1 MEQRLRGAGFD
12 IDNPL
17 IARVLAVT
25 DMLRGR
31 PRHLSQHVGG
41 FVISDEPLWQLVPVE
56 NTAMDERTIIQW
68 EKDDLESMGMPKV
81 DCLALCMLT
90 CLRKAMDLV
99 RVHRG
104 RDLELATN
112 PPGGDGT
119 YAQVGLTHP
128 VGGLQLEENK

>member
-41 FVISDEPLWQLVPVE
+41 FVISDQPQWQLVPVE
-56 NTAMDERTIIQW
+56 NAAMDERTIIQW
-68 EKDDLESMGMPKV
+68 EKDDLESMGMLHG
-81 DCLALCMLT
+81 DCMSLGMLN
-90 CLRKAMDLV
+90 CLRTAMDRRTAGG
-99 RVHRG
+99 RVGHEWG
-104 RDLELATN
+104 RTRKERW
-112 PPGGDGT
+112 G
-119 YAQVGLTHP
+119 
-128 VGGLQLEENK
+128 